1 MDLSPK
7 VADWLPC
14 APLVAVVAAL
24 AVNVLAQIA
33 LVRLSRGTHFLRSAA
48 GGFAAGLL
56 VLALFEAWLI
66 LRQPAAGETLGKALF
81 VSAPTYVAL
90 SYCFFNFINL
100 GQSSIRIRLYSEI
113 AAAPGGVSV
122 EQMTREYNEDALMH
136 ARLQRL
142 TESGDIVERD
152 GRYFVGRRRLVPVSA
167 IIFGL
172 KAFILGKTSE
182 FEEMPNAE

>member
-1 MDLSPK
+1 MDPSPR
-7 VADWLPC
+7 VADLWPY
-14 APLVAVVAAL
+14 APLAAIVAAL

-48 GGFAAGLL
+48 GGFGAGLL
-56 VLALFEAWLI
+56 ALALFEVWLI
-66 LRQPAAGETLGKALF
+66 SNSGETWDKALL
-81 VSAPTYVAL
+81 VSLPSYVAL

-113 AAAPGGVSV
+113 ATAPDGVSV
-122 EQMTREYNEDALMH
+122 EQMTREYNEDALLH

-152 GRYFVGRRRLVPVSA
+152 GRYFVGRRRLVPVAA

-172 KAFILGKTSE
+172 KAFILGKGSE
-182 FEEMPNAE
+182 FE

>member
-1 MDLSPK
+1 MDPSPR
-7 VADWLPC
+7 AAECLPY
-14 APLVAVVAAL
+14 APLAAVVVAL

-33 LVRLSRGTHFLRSAA
+33 LVRLARGAHFLRSAA
-48 GGFAAGLL
+48 GGFGLGLL
-56 VLALFEAWLI
+56 ALAALEAWLI
-66 LRQPAAGETLGKALF
+66 LRLPGAGETWGKVLF
-81 VSAPTYVAL
+81 VSVPTYFGL

-113 AAAPGGVSV
+113 AEAPEGVSV
-122 EQMTREYNEDALMH
+122 EQMTREYNEDALMR

-152 GRYFVGRRRLVPVSA
+152 GRYFVGRRRLVPVA
-167 IIFGL
+167 AVIFGL

-182 FEEMPNAE
+182 FE